1 MISFNPHSNF
11 IFHWG
16 GWYSKW
22 FCTACIRCNWVRAPV
37 FCLKSGFFRCKDM
50 LWLFLA
56 QFFIL
61 AYKQAP
67 QRYWSTFLYQCKI
80 LNLTHFLSDKK
91 QKYKYSL
98 SANKNSSLSWLD
110 SSSCLTFLKYP
121 RSLLEVPWGL
131 IPKTLWFVLAERL
144 HSLCFIFSHKII
156 NLYLYRS
163 GCC

>member
-1 MISFNPHSNF
+1 MISFNPHNNF

-22 FCTACIRCNWVRAPV
+22 FCTACIRCNWVRAHV

-91 QKYKYSL
+91 QSINTPFQQIKILLCHDWILLLASPSSNVLSHFWRFPEVSSQKLSDLSL
-98 SANKNSSLSWLD
+98 QRG
-110 SSSCLTFLKYP
+110 Y
-121 RSLLEVPWGL
+121 
-131 IPKTLWFVLAERL
+131 TLYVLYF
-144 HSLCFIFSHKII
+144 HIK
-156 NLYLYRS
+156 
-163 GCC
+163 